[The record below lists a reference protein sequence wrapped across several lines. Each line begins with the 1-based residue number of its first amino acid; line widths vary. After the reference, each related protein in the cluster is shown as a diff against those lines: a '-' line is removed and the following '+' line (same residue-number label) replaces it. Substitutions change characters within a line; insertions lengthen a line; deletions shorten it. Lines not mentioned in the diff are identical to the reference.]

1 MARIE
6 LALMKV
12 MGSRTARAP
21 IRSARRPMR
30 GPTIAPQS
38 VYIEDAMPANK
49 KESLTVEIRKTSAT
63 VFIATGIRPI
73 IPNPKVGRA

>member
-1 MARIE
+1 
-6 LALMKV
+6 MKV
-12 MGSRTARAP
+12 MGSRTGRAP

-30 GPTIAPQS
+30 GPMIAPQS
-38 VYIEDAMPANK
+38 VYMDDAIPANK
-49 KESLTVEIRKTSAT
+49 NESLTVEIKKTSAT